1 MSSNELLAA
10 FIHVILWQAHL
21 HFDLASWG
29 VKFEF
34 FFSKMDNFSSS
45 IWMSTN
51 ISCLMEL
58 LRMTESFL
66 EKSSEAAI
74 FVDDLPSQQ
83 PIRDRGAPTALSTQL
98 AVIGRYDDEQRSKE
112 WGYLFVCEK
121 STRSFQYR
129 NWKYASIQLLDKFLF
144 LHLFPSLIP
153 RVEAGMVSMESSCC
167 RKENHKK

>member
-1 MSSNELLAA
+1 
-10 FIHVILWQAHL
+10 
-21 HFDLASWG
+21 
-29 VKFEF
+29 
-34 FFSKMDNFSSS
+34 MDNFSSS

-112 WGYLFVCEK
+112 
-121 STRSFQYR
+121 
-129 NWKYASIQLLDKFLF
+129 
-144 LHLFPSLIP
+144 
-153 RVEAGMVSMESSCC
+153 
-167 RKENHKK
+167 